1 MSVNNYKKLLKS
13 NYHICIWGAGYIG
26 LSTAVYFAK
35 KNIKCLLIDVDKDK
49 INNIN
54 KGNLPIPE
62 LESWFGFNIKK
73 LTKKKLIY
81 ATSDIGLAIDP
92 KNLVHFVAIPTEKN
106 GKPFMSILFEVL
118 ANISKI
124 KNIKFKYK
132 PAIII
137 ESTLTP
143 RCSELKILPFLKKK
157 GLSHKNFLYAVSPR
171 RDWFVANTK
180 NLEDIDR
187 VYGSTDEN
195 SSKIIH
201 SILSIVCKKLH
212 KASTHKES
220 EMVKSI
226 ENSYRHMEI
235 TLANQLSLAYPNEN
249 MREVL
254 KLVGTKWNIG
264 TFFPGFGT
272 GGYCIPLSSQYVL
285 KDIKDKKK
293 LTLLRET
300 IKTDNNIN
308 IKIAKSFIKKKFKK
322 IGILGLSYKGNLK
335 VSTLSPTIPFVN
347 YIKKNSNIDLR
358 IYDPYFSE
366 KEIKKILNIRC
377 FKFPSDLKKFDS
389 LVIFI
394 DHDEFKISGKILNKY
409 LKKTRFILDNMGVWE
424 NYKLNLNIDYHIS
437 GDKNWI

>member
-1 MSVNNYKKLLKS
+1 
-13 NYHICIWGAGYIG
+13 
-26 LSTAVYFAK
+26 
-35 KNIKCLLIDVDKDK
+35 
-49 INNIN
+49 
-54 KGNLPIPE
+54 
-62 LESWFGFNIKK
+62 
-73 LTKKKLIY
+73 
-81 ATSDIGLAIDP
+81 
-92 KNLVHFVAIPTEKN
+92 
-106 GKPFMSILFEVL
+106 
-118 ANISKI
+118 
-124 KNIKFKYK
+124 
-132 PAIII
+132 
-137 ESTLTP
+137 
-143 RCSELKILPFLKKK
+143 
-157 GLSHKNFLYAVSPR
+157 
-171 RDWFVANTK
+171 
-180 NLEDIDR
+180 
-187 VYGSTDEN
+187 
-195 SSKIIH
+195 
-201 SILSIVCKKLH
+201 
-212 KASTHKES
+212 
-220 EMVKSI
+220 
-226 ENSYRHMEI
+226 MEI

-347 YIKKNSNIDLR
+347 YIKKNSDISLQ

-377 FKFPSDLKKFDS
+377 FKFPSDLKKFDC

-394 DHDEFKISGKILNKY
+394 DHDEFKISSKILDKH

-424 NYKLNLNIDYHIS
+424 NYKLNFNINYHIS